1 MITLRLDTVYICHFT
16 HTPAV
21 PLTPVQSSHVD
32 FILYVVL
39 IVYVM
44 AELTKWSITSAGIG
58 KKKAYLCHNHF
69 KNTFYEGKSAN
80 TAGVILICN

>member
-1 MITLRLDTVYICHFT
+1 MVITLRLDTVYICHFT

-39 IVYVM
+39 IVYVI

-58 KKKAYLCHNHF
+58 TKKHIC
-69 KNTFYEGKSAN
+69 
-80 TAGVILICN
+80 VITILKISSTKEKVPTQLV